1 MKRAVA
7 GCSVVFM
14 AVALNTLLTSPARA
28 DCADELRSVR
38 GMLADVKDES
48 RRQELQRLIEK
59 AEKDERAGR
68 DQLCDEAVQR
78 AHLLLK

>member
-7 GCSVVFM
+7 GCGMVLL
-14 AVALNTLLTSPARA
+14 AAALNLLLTSVARA
-28 DCADELRSVR
+28 DCAEELRAMR

-48 RRQELQRLIEK
+48 RRQELQRLLEK

-68 DQLCDEAVQR
+68 DQLCDQAVQR